1 MTTKASELEESLIR
15 VLREPPKVTVMVY
28 GHTDGRGLYQ
38 GTLPGAWKVWRA
50 HFLLGGGNSKKGGHV
65 SQVTGPFDL
74 TGHRLSDSSEHK

>member
-1 MTTKASELEESLIR
+1 MAAQMGGDFTKEHC
-15 VLREPPKVTVMVY
+15 P
-28 GHTDGRGLYQ
+28 
-38 GTLPGAWKVWRA
+38 GTWKVWRA